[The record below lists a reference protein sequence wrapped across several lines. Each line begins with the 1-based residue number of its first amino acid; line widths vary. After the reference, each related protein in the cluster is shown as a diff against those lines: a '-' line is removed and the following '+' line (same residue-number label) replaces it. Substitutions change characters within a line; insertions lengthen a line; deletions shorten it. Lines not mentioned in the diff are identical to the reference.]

1 MCTGSHQQ
9 QLQESKRRV
18 RRLEAQ
24 EAVAQGKLAKQQE
37 ALEAQKQQLKDL
49 QVTVC
54 IWVPGYISNLKPQV
68 CLCCNWLLPQSP
80 KAKP

>member
-1 MCTGSHQQ
+1 MNGLQCFLLNSSQDSSTGVFAGAHQQ

-24 EAVAQGKLAKQQE
+24 EAVAQGKLAQQQD

-49 QVTVC
+49 QV
-54 IWVPGYISNLKPQV
+54 ILRI
-68 CLCCNWLLPQSP
+68 
-80 KAKP
+80 